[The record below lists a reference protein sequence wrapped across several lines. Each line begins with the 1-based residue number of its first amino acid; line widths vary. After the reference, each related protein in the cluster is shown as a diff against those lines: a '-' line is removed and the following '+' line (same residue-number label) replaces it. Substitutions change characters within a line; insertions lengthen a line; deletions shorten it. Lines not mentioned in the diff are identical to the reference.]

1 MLKGIGKKK
10 LIIIA
15 ACAIGFIVLLIIIL
29 LLIHALNGNKK
40 SYSGIENKL
49 LTAAKEYYAENE
61 KLLPQTVTEELSID
75 DVSLTAAGYLKDMND
90 LTPSGVTC
98 TGKVVITYNGSTY
111 RYTPLLDCGDNYKTK
126 TLSSYIEE
134 NEPRVF
140 SGVGL
145 YDLNGEYVYRGE
157 TPNNYITFAGKS
169 YRIVKRR
176 NFCY

>member
-1 MLKGIGKKK
+1 MLKEIGKKK

-29 LLIHALNGNKK
+29 LLVHALSGNKK

-49 LTAAKEYYAENE
+49 LNAAKKYYAENE
-61 KLLPQTVTEELSID
+61 KLLPQSETEELSID
-75 DVSLTAAGYLKDMND
+75 DVSLTSAGYLKDMND

-98 TGKVVITYNGSTY
+98 TGKVVITYNGSNY

-126 TLSSYIEE
+126 TLVSYIEE
-134 NEPRVF
+134 NEKKVF

-145 YDLNGEYVYRGE
+145 YDLNGESVYRGE
-157 TPNNYITFAGKS
+157 TPNNFITFS
-169 YRIVKRR
+169 FISTPP
-176 NFCY
+176 